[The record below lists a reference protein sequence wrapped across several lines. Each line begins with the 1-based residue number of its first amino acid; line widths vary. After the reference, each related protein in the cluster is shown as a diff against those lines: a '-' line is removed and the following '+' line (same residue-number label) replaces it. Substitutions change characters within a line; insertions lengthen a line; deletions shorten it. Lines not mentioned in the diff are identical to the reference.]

1 MLLVVAFLLA
11 GLTQNDASPARAPAA
26 SPTPGPE
33 MTRRD
38 EMRAKLLAADT
49 DHDGKWSRAEW
60 TAAGRRERGFA
71 FMDTDRDGY
80 LTPAELMAGMQR
92 LRAMGG
98 RGGN

>member
-1 MLLVVAFLLA
+1 MLLIAALVLA
-11 GLTQNDASPARAPAA
+11 IATPVQNDAAPAA
-26 SPTPGPE
+26 PPAPTASPNT
-33 MTRRD
+33 TRI
-38 EMRAKLLAADT
+38 EEARAKLIAADS

-92 LRAMGG
+92 LRATGG